1 MVKLKIINNM
11 RIGIVGPFNPASIAD
26 YLEEVEVP
34 FINGAATAVNTMAYE
49 FLSQG
54 HKLKIFTLTT
64 SNSYE
69 VIKGRNVKVFLI
81 PSGIFPKLIGSRQ
94 LTIGQFYQPQR
105 IAEVIKKEICDID
118 ILHAHWTYEYG
129 RAASYFSENIL
140 VYDTVRDWCPY
151 QMTVQKSVRNFF
163 DWKLKHINFRKVMAH
178 KDITFIANS
187 NYTFSMIKGSYPEK
201 NVPVIPNP
209 IDKRWI
215 LECKKYQTKHRII
228 SIATGLFS
236 PRKNIRR
243 LLDAFAMYRQKYTDA
258 TLHLVGNY
266 DEESAVYKTWEQN
279 GLLSGVVMHGVVS
292 HSKLMELLDQMSC
305 LVHPALE
312 ETFGNILLEAMS
324 RCIPCVGG
332 NDSGAVPE
340 VLGHG
345 KYGLLCDITNP
356 VSIYEAML
364 KLDDQELSSLIQ
376 AQSTEM
382 LKKTCSSDIVVK
394 KHIELF
400 ENNL

>member
-1 MVKLKIINNM
+1 M

-26 YLEEVEVP
+26 YLEKVKIP
-34 FINGAATAVNTMAYE
+34 FINGAATAVNTMVYE

-54 HKLKIFTLTT
+54 HELKIFTLTP

-69 VIKGRNVKVFLI
+69 IIKGCNVEVFLI
-81 PSGIFPKLIGSRQ
+81 PSGMFPKLIGSRQ
-94 LTIGQFYQPQR
+94 LVIGQFYQPQR
-105 IAEVIKKEICDID
+105 IAKVIKKEICNID

-129 RAASYFSENIL
+129 RAAAYFSGNIP

-151 QMTVQKSVRNFF
+151 QMTVQKNVRNNF
-163 DWKLKHINFRKVMAH
+163 DWKLKYINFRKVMAH

-187 NYTFSMIKGSYPEK
+187 NYTFSMVKGSYPEK
-201 NVPVIPNP
+201 KVPIIPNP

-215 LECKKYQTKHRII
+215 LECKKYQIKHQII
-228 SIATGLFS
+228 SIATGLLS
-236 PRKNIRR
+236 PRKNIKS
-243 LLDAFAMYRQKYTDA
+243 LLEAFAMYRHRYADA
-258 TLHLVGNY
+258 TLHLVGDYNKE
-266 DEESAVYKTWEQN
+266 DTIYKTWEHN
-279 GLLSGVVMHGVVS
+279 GLLSGVVMHGS
-292 HSKLMELLDQMSC
+292 LPHSKLAELLDQMSC

-364 KLDDQELSSLIQ
+364 KLNDPKLSGLIQ
-376 AQSTEM
+376 TQSTEM
-382 LKKTCSSDIVVK
+382 LKEKYSSDIVVK

-400 ENNL
+400 ENGPQNF